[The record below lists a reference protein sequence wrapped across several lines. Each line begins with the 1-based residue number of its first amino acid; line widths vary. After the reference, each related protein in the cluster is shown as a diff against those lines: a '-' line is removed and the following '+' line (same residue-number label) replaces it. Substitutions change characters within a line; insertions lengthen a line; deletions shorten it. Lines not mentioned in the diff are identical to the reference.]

1 MTVRTKPFVEG
12 ISQALVI
19 SYFGLKDAD
28 QEFIVASLDANVE
41 QVVAVAVGAIQG
53 QKMRGVI
60 PVVA

>member
-19 SYFGLKDAD
+19 CYFGLKDAD

-41 QVVAVAVGAIQG
+41 QVVAQAVSLIQG

>member
-1 MTVRTKPFVEG
+1 MTARTKPFVEG

-19 SYFGLKDAD
+19 SYSGLKDAD
-28 QEFIVASLDANVE
+28 QEFIVASLGANVE
-41 QVVAVAVGAIQG
+41 QVVALAVGLIQG

>member
-19 SYFGLKDAD
+19 CYFGLKDAD
-28 QEFIVASLDANVE
+28 QEFIVASLGANVQ

-53 QKMRGVI
+53 QKKRGVI

>member
-41 QVVAVAVGAIQG
+41 QVVAQAVSLIQG